1 MRDRYDTAMMQ
12 STSHPPREP
21 TPGQFSLRT
30 LFALLTLA
38 GIVTAAFIWGQ
49 FTGIFTYLA
58 CLLLLLSYWR
68 HRALRHLIDQP
79 DPPSHLRLTDPA
91 LVTLATIGIAAAA
104 AIVFCCTCSVV
115 QIPFVGMVAENDESG
130 LAAANRIFNTGL
142 LLSIPC
148 GTLAALFIFWGFWPR
163 SRPN

>member
-1 MRDRYDTAMMQ
+1 MRRKLNGAY
-12 STSHPPREP
+12 H
-21 TPGQFSLRT
+21 
-30 LFALLTLA
+30 
-38 GIVTAAFIWGQ
+38 IVV
-49 FTGIFTYLA
+49 
-58 CLLLLLSYWR
+58 
-68 HRALRHLIDQP
+68 RHLPTQK
-79 DPPSHLRLTDPA
+79 RA
-91 LVTLATIGIAAAA
+91 NLVTLATIGIAAAA